1 MIKPRGCLTESFVK
15 EAKEYLGRDITQTEL
30 RLYPYLC
37 DCAINHSRVERMK
50 TTDEEQDIMI
60 ALEKEGRLVREY
72 PSYMHPTKEFYMFM
86 QKALVE
92 CYVETAEDYRGGEG
106 GKV

>member
-1 MIKPRGCLTESFVK
+1 MKKARGCITENFKK
-15 EAKEYLGRDITQTEL
+15 EAREYLGRDISQTEL

-37 DCAINHSRVERMK
+37 DCAINWRGVERIK
-50 TTDEEQDIMI
+50 TTEEEQDIMRV
-60 ALEKEGRLVREY
+60 LEKEGRLLREY

-92 CYVETAEDYRGGEG
+92 CYVITAEDYKGE
-106 GKV
+106 

>member
-1 MIKPRGCLTESFVK
+1 MSKMRGCLTESFKK
-15 EAKEYLGRDITQTEL
+15 EAKEYLGRDITQKEL

-37 DCAINHSRVERMK
+37 DCAINWSRVERVK

-60 ALEKEGRLVREY
+60 VLEKEGHLVREY

-92 CYVETAEDYRGGEG
+92 CYVETAEDYRESV
-106 GKV
+106 GK

>member
-1 MIKPRGCLTESFVK
+1 MSKARGCLTENFK
-15 EAKEYLGRDITQTEL
+15 NEAKEYLGREITQKEL

-37 DCAINHSRVERMK
+37 FCAVDCQRIDRAK
-50 TTDEEQDIMI
+50 TTDEEQEIMKI
-60 ALEKEGRLVREY
+60 LENEGRLVREY

-92 CYVETAEDYRGGEG
+92 CYVITAEDYKEGGEG
-106 GKV
+106 

>member
-1 MIKPRGCLTESFVK
+1 MSKMRGCLTESFAK
-15 EAKEYLGRDITQTEL
+15 EAKEYLGRELTQKEL

-37 DCAINHSRVERMK
+37 DCAINRSIVERVR

-60 ALEKEGRLVREY
+60 VLEKEGRLVREY

-92 CYVETAEDYRGGEG
+92 CYVITAEDLKGEQI
-106 GKV
+106 

>member
-1 MIKPRGCLTESFVK
+1 MSKTRGCLTENFKK
-15 EAKEYLGRDITQTEL
+15 EAKEYLGREITQKEL

-37 DCAINHSRVERMK
+37 DCAINWGMVERVK
-50 TTDEEQDIMI
+50 TDEEEQELIKI
-60 ALEKEGRLVREY
+60 LEKEGRLVREY

-92 CYVETAEDYRGGEG
+92 CYVITAEDYQGDEDDE
-106 GKV
+106 